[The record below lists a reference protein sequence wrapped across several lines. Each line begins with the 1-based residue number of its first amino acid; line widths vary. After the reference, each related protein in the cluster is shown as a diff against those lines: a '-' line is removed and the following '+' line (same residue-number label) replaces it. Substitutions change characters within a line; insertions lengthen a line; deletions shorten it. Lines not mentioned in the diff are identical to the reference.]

1 MFTLTFHLDV
11 RPSFPCAFVSSPVA
25 EQRGQHH
32 QAVLHHGD
40 LLRRVGPFQQQFPSG
55 PEGGEA
61 ERLAAPLRH
70 HVLQLG
76 LNVAL
81 LHSADANI
89 LEDAGKQSS
98 VLSHRAVLPPKLRLV
113 RNFLQK

>member
-1 MFTLTFHLDV
+1 MFTLTFHLDFL
-11 RPSFPCAFVSSPVA
+11 PSFPRGLASSPVA

-70 HVLQLG
+70 HVLQLS
-76 LNVAL
+76 LDVTL
-81 LHSADANI
+81 FHSADANI
-89 LEDAGKQSS
+89 LEDAGERSS
-98 VLSHRAVLPPKLRLV
+98 RAVLPPKLRLV